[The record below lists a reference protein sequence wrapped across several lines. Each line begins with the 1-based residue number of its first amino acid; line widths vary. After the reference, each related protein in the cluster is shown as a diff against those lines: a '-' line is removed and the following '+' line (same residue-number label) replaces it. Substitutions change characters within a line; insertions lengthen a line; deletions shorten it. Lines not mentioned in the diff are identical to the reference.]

1 MPINFDQEGGLRPKS
16 FDDFN
21 GQSSIVEN
29 LRVFVNAAKYR
40 GDSLDHILLYGPPG
54 LGKTSLSSIIA
65 SELGSNFIIS
75 SGPVLSKPADL
86 AGILTSLEKND
97 VLFIDEI
104 HRLSPIV
111 EEYLYSAMEDFRI
124 DIVIDKGPSSRSL
137 QIDLNPFTL
146 IGATTRSGL
155 LTAPLRDRF
164 GINFHFDYYDVD
176 TLSKIVKRSSSIL
189 NIYIDDASAHEISRR
204 SRGTPRIANAIL
216 RRIRDFAQV
225 YGNNRIDI
233 DITTRGLEALNIDSY
248 GLNDM
253 DRKYLSILLFNYNC
267 GPVGISTLSS
277 SIGEDIGT
285 LEEVVEPFLIKNGFI
300 QLTPKGR
307 VASFL
312 AKKMFNYEDYQSNQ
326 YSLF

>member
-1 MPINFDQEGGLRPKS
+1 MPVNFDQEGGLRPKS

-29 LRVFVNAAKYR
+29 LRVFVNAAKFR

-176 TLSKIVKRSSSIL
+176 TLASIVKRSAYIL
-189 NIYIDDASAHEISRR
+189 NISIDDDSAHEISRR

-225 YGNNRIDI
+225 YGDNRIDI
-233 DITTRGLEALNIDSY
+233 DITKKGLDALNIDSF

-253 DRKYLSILLFNYNC
+253 DRKYLSVLLFNYHC

-277 SIGEDIGT
+277 SLGEDVGT

-307 VASFL
+307 VASSL
-312 AKKMFNYEDYQSNQ
+312 AKKILNYEDYQSNQ

>member
-1 MPINFDQEGGLRPKS
+1 
-16 FDDFN
+16 
-21 GQSSIVEN
+21 
-29 LRVFVNAAKYR
+29 
-40 GDSLDHILLYGPPG
+40 
-54 LGKTSLSSIIA
+54 
-65 SELGSNFIIS
+65 
-75 SGPVLSKPADL
+75 
-86 AGILTSLEKND
+86 
-97 VLFIDEI
+97 
-104 HRLSPIV
+104 
-111 EEYLYSAMEDFRI
+111 MEDFRI

-176 TLSKIVKRSSSIL
+176 TLASIVKRSAYIL
-189 NIYIDDASAHEISRR
+189 NISIDDDSAHEISRR

-225 YGNNRIDI
+225 YGDNRIDI
-233 DITTRGLEALNIDSY
+233 DITKKGLDALNIDSF

-253 DRKYLSILLFNYNC
+253 DRKYLSVLLFNYHC

-277 SIGEDIGT
+277 SLGEDVGT

-307 VASFL
+307 VASSL
-312 AKKMFNYEDYQSNQ
+312 AKKILNYEDYQSNQ

>member
-1 MPINFDQEGGLRPKS
+1 MPVNFDQEGGLRPKS

-29 LRVFVNAAKYR
+29 LRVFVNAAKFR

-176 TLSKIVKRSSSIL
+176 TLSSIVKRSAYIL
-189 NIYIDDASAHEISRR
+189 NISIDDDSAHEISRR

-225 YGNNRIDI
+225 YGDNRIDI
-233 DITTRGLEALNIDSY
+233 DITKKGLDALNIDSF

-253 DRKYLSILLFNYNC
+253 DRKYLSVLLFNYHC

-277 SIGEDIGT
+277 SLGEDVGT

-307 VASFL
+307 VASSL
-312 AKKMFNYEDYQSNQ
+312 AKKILNYEDYQSNQ

>member
-1 MPINFDQEGGLRPKS
+1 MPVNFDQEGGLRPKS

-29 LRVFVNAAKYR
+29 LRVFVNAAKFR

-86 AGILTSLEKND
+86 AGILTSLERND

-176 TLSKIVKRSSSIL
+176 TLSSIVKRSAYIL
-189 NIYIDDASAHEISRR
+189 NISIDDDSAHEISRR

-225 YGNNRIDI
+225 YGDNRIDI
-233 DITTRGLEALNIDSY
+233 DITKKGLDALNIDSF

-253 DRKYLSILLFNYNC
+253 DRKYLSVLLFNYHC

-277 SIGEDIGT
+277 SLGEDVGT

-307 VASFL
+307 VASSL
-312 AKKMFNYEDYQSNQ
+312 AKKILNYEDYQSNQ